1 MRIIQYFSG
10 NVLKLAVISDGHLF
24 QTFVD
29 RYNSLMDFEKVLDEI
44 GENELD
50 VLLVA
55 GDFFDNKKT
64 LRTYVRHYEGEGY
77 MINIRNLLQDFNEP
91 IYAIRGNHEKEEIL
105 IGLDQTVK
113 NFHYVGDKWIEIADC
128 AFFFMNT
135 RYETGWYSTD
145 ALKQISKK
153 LFSESKEHT
162 NKKTLL
168 ICHETLAQVKDAV
181 PKEIVKSLKES
192 FHWILNGHMHY
203 FDEKTYGLR
212 KVFSLP
218 SLLPSRLAIGK
229 YWNEQYDWR
238 SRSEEATFKKRDSPF
253 GYVTLDTDNDK
264 LELHRFN
271 PSKKIVEI
279 RLDVTDLN
287 LQTTRERLRSLL
299 HSIDSRP
306 DKENL
311 IVIPEVYG
319 QITFSTYFL
328 KDVPREYPELW
339 VDVIRSDKTQLKSIT
354 VAGRAVAPPI
364 LTVEGLMGEIENL
377 SLMISAKIGAKVPTE
392 IDEKTVKALIQS
404 LLKPEFVQNPPDRLR
419 LRLNALFDETLR
431 VLVQNAG
438 IEEPEGFRENL
449 SEFIGKVR
457 R

>member
-1 MRIIQYFSG
+1 MKI
-10 NVLKLAVISDGHLF
+10 AVIADGHLF

-29 RYNSLMDFEKVLDEI
+29 IYNSLIDFEKILDEI
-44 GENELD
+44 GENEPD
-50 VLLVA
+50 VLVVA
-55 GDFFDNKKT
+55 GDFFDSKKT
-64 LRTYVRHYEGEGY
+64 LRTYVRHYEGEAY
-77 MINIRNLLQDFNEP
+77 MINIRKLLQDFNKP

-113 NFHYVGDKWIEIADC
+113 NFHYTADKWIEIADC
-128 AFFFMNT
+128 AFYFMNT
-135 RYETGWYSTD
+135 RYETGWYSID
-145 ALKQISKK
+145 ALKQISKN
-153 LFSESKEHT
+153 LSSESKQDI

-181 PKEIVKSLKES
+181 PEKIVKSLKES

-203 FDEKTYGLR
+203 FDKKIYGLR
-212 KVFSLP
+212 NVVSLP

-238 SRSEEATFKKRDSPF
+238 SKSEEATFKKRDSPF
-253 GYVTLDTDNDK
+253 GYVTLDTDNDE

-299 HSIDSRP
+299 HSIDSRS
-306 DKENL
+306 DKKDL
-311 IVIPEVYG
+311 IIMPEVYG
-319 QITFSTYFL
+319 YITFSTYFL
-328 KDVPREYPELW
+328 KDVLREYPDLW
-339 VDVIRSDKTQLKSIT
+339 IDTIRSDKSQLKSVT

-364 LTVEGLMGEIENL
+364 LTVERLMEEIENL
-377 SLMISAKIGAKVPTE
+377 SSIISAKISAKVPIE
-392 IDEKTVKALIQS
+392 IGEKIIKVLIQS
-404 LLKPEFVQNPPDRLR
+404 LLKPEFVQNPPDRLN

-431 VLVQNAG
+431 VLVQNAV
-438 IEEPEGFRENL
+438 IKEPEGFRDNL
-449 SEFIGKVR
+449 SELIGKVR